1 MQKMRNARL
10 TCLAFADVSANRNVL
25 KSRAAASLLLLLV
38 SLSILNPGAQAADAE
53 TKKTL
58 ELTRPVRTW
67 EFLCA
72 VGQRAGIFGNESGR
86 VEAWV
91 YPLKLFRDF
100 SLVFHTPGRDW
111 NAADLV
117 RTVTVRPESTT
128 LVYVGDTFRVQETF
142 FVPIGEPGALIKFD
156 IETEQP
162 LEIEA
167 SFVRDFQLEWPA
179 ALGATFSSWDPPL
192 HAFAFGEEQKR
203 YAALVGSPTGI
214 LAAEE
219 YETDFA
225 NVSRSSLRLG
235 ATSKGKDTKLIVI
248 SASVNGPR
256 EAAKT
261 YAKLAEYAAELVK
274 DSAAYYADYLQR
286 TVQLYLPDADL
297 QQAYDWSRVSV
308 LQGLVINPFLGKGL
322 VAGYRASGTTARPGF
337 AWFFGRDSLWTS
349 FALNSAG
356 DFATT
361 RDALKFL
368 IQFQREDGKIPHE
381 IAQTASLVNW
391 FKDYPYGF
399 ASADATPLFIIAIED
414 YVRTSGDASFAK
426 DNWASLWKAYQF
438 LQSTRDELGYAQNFG
453 VGHGWVEGGPLLP
466 IKTELYQS
474 ALGLEALR
482 SLSELAE
489 VAGKDAEAQFLAA
502 DFEKYKSTLDA
513 FWSPESK
520 VYSFAL
526 DQNAKRVQEAS
537 VLATVPMWFG
547 LLDDAKAR
555 DTIGQL
561 ASLDHATDW
570 GVRIIS
576 NRSPLFSAGGYHF
589 GSVWPLFTGWAS
601 VGEYHYHQAHPALQA
616 LRANALLAL
625 DGSPGH
631 VTEVLSGTF
640 YQGLSTS
647 SPHQIW
653 SAAMVVSPMLR
664 GLLGLH
670 TNAFS
675 HTITLAPT
683 LPADW
688 NSLTIRNLRAGDASL
703 DATLH
708 RSADEM
714 QLEIKRSGT
723 GECFL
728 EFQPALSLRAEVLS
742 VELNGRPLPFR
753 LEKNETDQHLITRL
767 AVSGGSTIL
776 RIRLRNDFGISYTSS
791 LPPLGQTSQGL
802 RILSESWSTSRDSL
816 TLELEGIA
824 GSSYNL
830 SYFRGDELSSIEGGS
845 LAKTNVADGHISGV
859 IPLENSDS
867 PVKTKL
873 VLRFARKSG
882 ADKKSP

>member
-1 MQKMRNARL
+1 MQKTRNTRS
-10 TCLAFADVSANRNVL
+10 TFLALADPRVNQKFL
-25 KSRAAASLLLLLV
+25 KFRIAASLLVLLI
-38 SLSILNPGAQAADAE
+38 SLSTPNPDPQAAAAE

-67 EFLCA
+67 EFLCS
-72 VGQRAGIFGNESGR
+72 VGQRAGIFGNEAGR

-91 YPLKLFRDF
+91 YPLKLSRDF

-117 RTVTVRPESTT
+117 RTVIVRPESTT
-128 LVYVGDTFRVQETF
+128 LTYVGDTFRVEETF
-142 FVPIGEPGALIKFD
+142 LVPVGEPGAVIKFD

-214 LAAEE
+214 LTAEE
-219 YETDFA
+219 YETNFA
-225 NVSRSSLRLG
+225 NSSRSSFRLG
-235 ATSKGKDTKLIVI
+235 TTNKGKDTKLIVI
-248 SASVNGPR
+248 SASVNGAK

-261 YAKLAEYAAELVK
+261 YAKLADRAAELEK
-274 DSAAYYADYLQR
+274 ESAAYYADYLQR
-286 TVQLYLPDADL
+286 TVQLDLPDADL
-297 QQAYDWSRVSV
+297 QQAYDWSRISI
-308 LQGLVINPFLGKGL
+308 LQGLVTNPFLGKGL
-322 VAGYRASGTTARPGF
+322 VAGYRTSGATARPGF

-349 FALNSAG
+349 FGLNSVG

-414 YVRTSGDASFAK
+414 YVRASGDASFAK

-474 ALGLEALR
+474 ALGLEALH
-482 SLSELAE
+482 SLSELAK
-489 VAGKDAEAQFLAA
+489 VAGKEAEAQSLAA
-502 DFEKYKSTLDA
+502 DFEKYKSMLDA
-513 FWSPESK
+513 FWSPEK
-520 VYSFAL
+520 KTYSFAL
-526 DQNAKRVQEAS
+526 DQNAKRVEEAS

-576 NRSPLFSAGGYHF
+576 NHSLLFSAGGYHF

-664 GLLGLH
+664 GMFGLRAD
-670 TNAFS
+670 AFS

-688 NSLTIRNLRAGDASL
+688 NSFSIRNLRAGDASL
-703 DATLH
+703 DATFH
-708 RSADEM
+708 RSATEM

-753 LEKNETDQHLITRL
+753 LEKNETDQHLITRF
-767 AVSGGSTIL
+767 AVFASPAAL
-776 RIRLRNDFGISYTSS
+776 RVRLRNDFGIAHASS

-802 RILSESWSTSRDSL
+802 RILSESWSASRDSL
-816 TLELEGIA
+816 TLDLEGVP

-830 SYFRGDELSSIEGGS
+830 SYFRGEELTSLEGGMLS
-845 LAKTNVADGHISGV
+845 KTNAAEGHISV
-859 IPLENSDS
+859 VFQQENSGD
-867 PVKTKL
+867 VAKTKL
-873 VLRFARKSG
+873 ILHFAKKSG
-882 ADKKSP
+882 SNKKSP

>member
-1 MQKMRNARL
+1 MHKMHNARSTCWAL
-10 TCLAFADVSANRNVL
+10 TERSVSQDFL
-25 KSRAAASLLLLLV
+25 KFRIAASLFILLL
-38 SLSILNPGAQAADAE
+38 SLSSLNPRSQAAAE

-72 VGQRAGIFGNESGR
+72 VGQRAGILGNESGR
-86 VEAWV
+86 VEAWA

-117 RTVTVRPESTT
+117 RTVIVRPESTT

-142 FVPIGEPGALIKFD
+142 FVPVGEPGALITFD

-167 SFVRDFQLEWPA
+167 SFTRDFQLEWPA
-179 ALGATFSSWDPPL
+179 ALGATFSSWDPLL

-203 YAALVGSPTGI
+203 YAAFVGSPTGI

-225 NVSRSSLRLG
+225 NSSRSSLRLG
-235 ATSKGKDTKLIVI
+235 TTSKGRDTKLIAI
-248 SASVNGPR
+248 SGSVNGAA

-261 YAKLAEYAAELVK
+261 YAELADHAAELEK

-286 TVQLYLPDADL
+286 TVQLDLPDADL
-297 QQAYDWSRVSV
+297 QQAYDWSRISV
-308 LQGLVINPFLGKGL
+308 LQGLVTNSFLGKGL
-322 VAGYRASGTTARPGF
+322 VAGYRTSGATARPGF

-356 DFATT
+356 DFTTT

-399 ASADATPLFIIAIED
+399 ASADATPLFIIAVED
-414 YVRTSGDASFAK
+414 YVRTSGDTAFAK

-438 LQSTRDELGYAQNFG
+438 LQSTRDELGYARNFG
-453 VGHGWVEGGPLLP
+453 IGHGWVEGGPLLP
-466 IKTELYQS
+466 VKTELYQS

-482 SLSELAE
+482 SLSELAKC
-489 VAGKDAEAQFLAA
+489 VGKEADGKSLAA
-502 DFEKYKSTLDA
+502 DFEKYESMLDA
-513 FWSPESK
+513 FWSPEKK

-526 DQNAKRVQEAS
+526 DQNAKRVEEAS

-601 VGEYHYHQAHPALQA
+601 VGEYRYHQPHPALQA

-653 SAAMVVSPMLR
+653 SAAMVVSPILR
-664 GLLGLH
+664 GMLGLR
-670 TNAFS
+670 TDAFS
-675 HTITLAPT
+675 HTISLAPT

-688 NSLTIRNLRAGDASL
+688 KSFGIRNLRAGDTSL
-703 DATLH
+703 DVTFH
-708 RSADEM
+708 RSVDEM

-742 VELNGRPLPFR
+742 VELNGRPVAFR
-753 LEKNETDQHLITRL
+753 LEKNETDQHLITRF
-767 AVSGGSTIL
+767 AVFGGPTTL
-776 RIRLRNDFGISYTSS
+776 RIRVRNDFGIAYAAS
-791 LPPLGQTSQGL
+791 LPPAGQTSQGL
-802 RILSESWSTSRDSL
+802 RILSESWAASRDTL
-816 TLELEGIA
+816 TLELEGIP
-824 GSSYNL
+824 GSRYDL
-830 SYFRGDELSSIEGGS
+830 SYFRGEELTSVEGGS
-845 LAKTNVADGHISGV
+845 LAKTNATEAHISVV
-859 IPLENSDS
+859 IPREDSDS
-867 PVKTKL
+867 SAKARL
-873 VLRFARKSG
+873 VLHFARKSG
-882 ADKKSP
+882 SDKKAR

>member
-1 MQKMRNARL
+1 MQKMHDSRSTRL
-10 TCLAFADVSANRNVL
+10 ALADPGVNQNILKFRIAVSL
-25 KSRAAASLLLLLV
+25 FLLLV
-38 SLSILNPGAQAADAE
+38 SLSVFNPRARAASGD

-100 SLVFHTPGRDW
+100 SLVFHTTSRDW

-117 RTVTVRPESTT
+117 RTVSVRPESTT

-142 FVPIGEPGALIKFD
+142 FVPTGEPGALIRFD
-156 IETEQP
+156 IETEQR

-179 ALGATFSSWDPPL
+179 ALGATFSSWDPQL
-192 HAFAFGEEQKR
+192 HAFTFGEEQKR

-225 NVSRSSLRLG
+225 NSSRSSLRLG
-235 ATSKGKDTKLIVI
+235 ATSKGIDTKLIVI
-248 SASVNGPR
+248 SAAVNGSA

-261 YAKLAEYAAELVK
+261 YAKLTQHAAELEK
-274 DSAAYYADYLQR
+274 ESAAYYAEYLQR
-286 TVQLYLPDADL
+286 TVQLDLPDADL
-297 QQAYDWSRVSV
+297 QQAYDWSRISV
-308 LQGLVINPFLGKGL
+308 LQGLVTNPFLGKGL
-322 VAGYRASGTTARPGF
+322 VAGYRTSGATARPGF

-399 ASADATPLFIIAIED
+399 ASADATPVFIIAIED

-438 LQSTRDELGYAQNFG
+438 LQSTRDELGYARNFG
-453 VGHGWVEGGPLLP
+453 IGHGWVEGGPLLP

-474 ALGLEALR
+474 ALGLEALH
-482 SLSELAE
+482 SLSELAK
-489 VAGKDAEAQFLAA
+489 VAGKETEAQSLAA

-513 FWSPESK
+513 FWSPEKK

-526 DQNAKRVQEAS
+526 DQNAKRVEEAS

-561 ASLDHATDW
+561 ASRDHATDW

-601 VGEYHYHQAHPALQA
+601 VGEYHYHQAQPALQA

-625 DGSPGH
+625 NGSPGH

-664 GLLGLH
+664 GMLGLH
-670 TNAFS
+670 TDAFS
-675 HTITLAPT
+675 HTITLVPT

-688 NSLTIRNLRAGDASL
+688 NSFSIRNLRAGDTSL
-703 DATLH
+703 DTTFH
-708 RSADEM
+708 RSATEM

-723 GECFL
+723 GECFV

-753 LEKNETDQHLITRL
+753 LEKNATDQHLITRF
-767 AVSGGSTIL
+767 AVSAGPTML
-776 RIRLRNDFGISYTSS
+776 RIRLRNDFGTVYASS
-791 LPPLGQTSQGL
+791 LPPLGQTSEGL
-802 RILSESWSTSRDSL
+802 RILSESWSASRDTL
-816 TLELEGIA
+816 TMELEGIP
-824 GSSYNL
+824 GSSYDL
-830 SYFRGDELSSIEGGS
+830 SYFRGDELTSVDGGS
-845 LAKTNVADGHISGV
+845 LAKTNAADGHIGV
-859 IPLENSDS
+859 EIPQKDTDTSA
-867 PVKTKL
+867 KTKL
-873 VLRFARKSG
+873 VLHFAGKSG
-882 ADKKSP
+882 SNKKSP

>member
-1 MQKMRNARL
+1 MQKMHNARS
-10 TCLAFADVSANRNVL
+10 TCLALADPGVNQNIP
-25 KSRAAASLLLLLV
+25 KFPIAASLLLLLV
-38 SLSILNPGAQAADAE
+38 SVSILNARSQAAPAE
-53 TKKTL
+53 TKKAL

-100 SLVFHTPGRDW
+100 ALVFHTAGRDW

-117 RTVTVRPESTT
+117 RTVIVRPESTT
-128 LVYVGDTFRVQETF
+128 LVYVGDTFRVEEIF
-142 FVPIGEPGALIKFD
+142 FVPVDEPGALIKFD
-156 IETEQP
+156 VETEQP

-167 SFVRDFQLEWPA
+167 SFIRDFQLEWPA
-179 ALGATFSSWDPPL
+179 ALGATFSTWDPLL
-192 HAFAFGEEQKR
+192 HGFAFGEEQKR
-203 YAALVGSPTGI
+203 YAALVGSPTGV

-225 NVSRSSLRLG
+225 NSSRSSFRLG

-248 SASVNGPR
+248 AAAVNGAA

-261 YAKLAEYAAELVK
+261 YAKLTDRAAELEK

-286 TVQLYLPDADL
+286 TVQLDLPDPDL
-297 QQAYDWSRVSV
+297 QRAYDWSRISV
-308 LQGLVINPFLGKGL
+308 LQGLVTSPFLGKGL
-322 VAGYRASGTTARPGF
+322 VAGYRTSGATARPGF

-349 FALNSAG
+349 LALNSAG

-368 IQFQREDGKIPHE
+368 IQFQRDDGKIPHE

-391 FKDYPYGF
+391 FKDYPYGY

-438 LQSTRDELGYAQNFG
+438 LQSTRDELGYARNFG
-453 VGHGWVEGGPLLP
+453 IGHGWVEGGPLLP

-482 SLSELAE
+482 SLSELAK
-489 VAGKDAEAQFLAA
+489 VAGKEAEAKSLAA
-502 DFEKYKSTLDA
+502 DFEKYKSILDA
-513 FWSPESK
+513 FWSPEKK

-526 DQNAKRVQEAS
+526 DQNAKRVEEAS

-555 DTIGQL
+555 DTINQL

-601 VGEYHYHQAHPALQA
+601 VGEYRYHQAHPALQA

-664 GLLGLH
+664 GMLGLR
-670 TNAFS
+670 TDAVS
-675 HTITLAPT
+675 QTITLAPT

-688 NSLTIRNLRAGDASL
+688 NSFAIRNLRVASASL
-703 DATLH
+703 DATFH
-708 RSADEM
+708 RSPTEM
-714 QLEIKRSGT
+714 LLEIKRSSS

-753 LEKNETDQHLITRL
+753 LEKNETDQHLITRF
-767 AVSGGSTIL
+767 AVFGGPTTL
-776 RIRLRNDFGISYTSS
+776 RIHLRNDFGIAYASS
-791 LPPLGQTSQGL
+791 LPQLGQTSQGL
-802 RILSESWSTSRDSL
+802 RILSESWSASSDTL
-816 TLELEGIA
+816 TLELEGIP
-824 GSSYNL
+824 GSSYDL
-830 SYFRGDELSSIEGGS
+830 SYFRGEELTSVEGGS
-845 LAKTNVADGHISGV
+845 MAKTNAAEGHVSVMIPPEDSG
-859 IPLENSDS
+859 SS
-867 PVKTKL
+867 TKTKL
-873 VLRFARKSG
+873 VLHFV
-882 ADKKSP
+882 KKSVSNKKLR